1 MIGPGYPFADLIFI
15 GLTDMIFSLPL
26 EMGLGLRFLLAKRKE
41 KFISIITVLA
51 VGGVALSVMTL
62 IVVLAVMSGFE
73 RDLRDKILGT
83 NAHIFVTGNTV
94 MDKPYELMDKI
105 GSAKHV
111 KAATPYIFGQIII
124 RIRDRVVGV
133 ALRGINP
140 KLESQVTNI
149 ERQLVGGDLT
159 FKSDGIAMTSENGIV
174 IGQELSKRFGLF
186 LGDTLTIMA
195 PTAVMTPLGP
205 ASRMVRCKVTGIF
218 HSGMFE
224 YDANLVYV
232 SLKLGQQIFG
242 LGDGVH
248 GISVRLDDVQN
259 TPPAKDSILSVL
271 GGQWTVSSWVEQN
284 KNLFSAIKTEKNV
297 MFILLVLAIAVA
309 ATNILSTLIMMVMEK
324 TKDIGILKSVGMS
337 SIRVLK
343 IFLWEGLLVGM
354 AGSFLGLLGGLWFV
368 AKIDTIENL
377 VSRWTGFDVFP
388 RDIYY
393 LDKLP
398 AVIYPLDIVG
408 IVGSAILI
416 ALLGA
421 VYPAIKAACLN
432 PVEALRYE

>member
-1 MIGPGYPFADLIFI
+1 
-15 GLTDMIFSLPL
+15 MIFSLPL
-26 EMGLGLRFLLAKRKE
+26 EMGLGLRFLVAKRKE
-41 KFISIITVLA
+41 KFISIITFLS

-83 NAHIFVTGNTV
+83 NAHLFVTGNRAIEN
-94 MDKPYELMDKI
+94 PYELLPKI
-105 GSAKHV
+105 DAVKHV
-111 KAATPYIFGQIII
+111 QAATPYIFGQVIV
-124 RIRDRVVGV
+124 RVRDRVVGV
-133 ALRGINP
+133 ALRGIDP
-140 KLESQVTNI
+140 KLESQVTNVQKNI
-149 ERQLVGGDLT
+149 VSGDL
-159 FKSDGIAMTSENGIV
+159 SLPDNGIV
-174 IGQELSKRFGLF
+174 IGQEISKRFGLF
-186 LGDTLTIMA
+186 MGDTVTIMS

-205 ASRMVRCKVTGIF
+205 ASRMMRCKVTGIF
-218 HSGMFE
+218 HSGMYE
-224 YDANLVYV
+224 YDANMVYV

-242 LGDGVH
+242 LGDSVH
-248 GISVRLDDVQN
+248 GISVRLDNVQH
-259 TPPAKDSILSVL
+259 TPMAKDAILAAL

-297 MFILLVLAIAVA
+297 MFILLVMAIAVA
-309 ATNILSTLIMMVMEK
+309 ATNIMSTLIMMVMEK

-337 SIRVLK
+337 SMRVLK
-343 IFLWEGLLVGM
+343 IFLWEGLIVGTTGSLIGLV
-354 AGSFLGLLGGLWFV
+354 GGLWFV
-368 AKIDTIENL
+368 AKIDVIENF

-398 AVIYPLDIVG
+398 AEIFPSDIAF
-408 IVGSAILI
+408 IVASAIVI
-416 ALLGA
+416 TLLGA